1 MEAYSGS
8 SWWDVVISANQAP
21 KPDPR
26 ALQLAID
33 AVGTKGGLY
42 VGDTADDHDLVINY
56 QAIKKAG
63 DPEILVAMLVH
74 DDEVGVYQ
82 ERGTDFI
89 VGSAEEVAECLPD
102 KMMIG

>member
-1 MEAYSGS
+1 M
-8 SWWDVVISANQAP
+8 
-21 KPDPR
+21 
-26 ALQLAID
+26 
-33 AVGTKGGLY
+33 
-42 VGDTADDHDLVINY
+42 INY

-74 DDEVGVYQ
+74 DDEVAVYQ
-82 ERGTDFI
+82 GRGADFI